1 MSLSKE
7 DQYLATLYQRFPINL
22 ARGKGARVWDSAG
35 KEYIDCM
42 GGYGVAL
49 VGHCNDRVVTAIK
62 NQADVL
68 ITAHMSVYN
77 DTRLRFMDKIASI
90 APPELIKM
98 FFTNSGTESVEAA
111 LKFARKY
118 TGKHGVIAMNGA
130 YHGKTFGALSVTY
143 NEKYRKSFMPLLVG
157 VKFVPYGSPEKLEE
171 AIDDTIGTVILE
183 PIQGESGIIMPPD
196 DLLPKIRDIC
206 NRRNLVLIFDE
217 IQAGLGRTG
226 KMWAGQNWKT
236 TPDVMCL
243 AKGIAGGIPMGLV
256 LAKKEVMDAM
266 KLGEHSSTFGGS
278 PIACAAGTATLEA
291 LTDDKLVENADN
303 VGKHFK
309 EGLNYLKEQHKIIRE
324 VRGLGM
330 MLAIELRFEVKDVL
344 FDGIRNG
351 LLMLYSGR
359 NIIRLLPPLVMD
371 EITVSRAVDIID
383 KILKKKSLRLGLE
396 PSSRPNFGNIAE
408 ENIKQEK

>member
-1 MSLSKE
+1 MNGE
-7 DQYLATLYQRFPINL
+7 DQHLATLYQRFQVNL
-22 ARGKGARVWDSAG
+22 ARGKGARVWDTNG

-49 VGHCNDRVVTAIK
+49 VGHCNDRVVAAIK
-62 NQADVL
+62 KQADTL

-77 DTRLRFMDKIASI
+77 NTRLEFMEKMSTV
-90 APPELIKM
+90 APAGLTKM
-98 FFTNSGTESVEAA
+98 FFTNSGAESVEGA

-118 TGKHGVIAMNGA
+118 SGKPGVIAMNGA

-143 NEKYRKSFMPLLVG
+143 NEKYRKSFAPLLEG
-157 VKFVPYGSPEKLEE
+157 VKFVPYSDPAKLEE
-171 AIDDTIGTVILE
+171 AIDDTIGAVIVE
-183 PIQGESGIIMPPD
+183 PIQGETGIIVPPD
-196 DLLPKIRDIC
+196 DLLPKIREIC
-206 NRRNLVLIFDE
+206 SRRNIVLVYDE

-226 KMWAGQNWKT
+226 KMWAGENWNT
-236 TPDVMCL
+236 VPDIMCL

-256 LAKKEVMDAM
+256 LAKPEIMDAM

-278 PIACAAGTATLEA
+278 PIACAAGSATMDA
-291 LTDDKLVENADN
+291 LTEDKLVQNAAN
-303 VGKHFK
+303 VGSYFK
-309 EGLNYLKEQHKIIRE
+309 EQLIGLKERHKIIRE

-330 MLAIELRFEVKDVL
+330 MLAVELRFEVRDVL

-371 EITVSRAVDIID
+371 ETTVSRAVDIMD
-383 KILKKKSLRLGLE
+383 KVLTLE
-396 PSSRPNFGNIAE
+396 
-408 ENIKQEK
+408 EKRRNVV